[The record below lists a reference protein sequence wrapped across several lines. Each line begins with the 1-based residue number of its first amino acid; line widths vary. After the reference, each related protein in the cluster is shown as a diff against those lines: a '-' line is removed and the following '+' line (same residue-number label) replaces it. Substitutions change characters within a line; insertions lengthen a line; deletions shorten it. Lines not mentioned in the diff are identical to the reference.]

1 MHRSPMDD
9 LDLIEQPATAD
20 RAVDPCADAC
30 CSDAPAGAA
39 AASGERRRE
48 LARRARLLSWAS
60 FAIIGAEAAVGI
72 AAGIAAM
79 SWALIGFGVDSLIE
93 GFASLVIVWR
103 FQEHRID
110 SAKAERMA
118 QRLVAL
124 QFFVLAPYI
133 AWEAVGALVHRERPE
148 ESLPGIALAIFSMV
162 SMPLLGR
169 AKMRIAGELE
179 SAATR
184 GEGMQNMLCA
194 YMAAALLVGLV
205 GNAAFGLW
213 WLDPTV
219 ALVIA
224 AIAVREGINAWRGE
238 LDCC

>member
-1 MHRSPMDD
+1 MTTMKP
-9 LDLIEQPATAD
+9 IATIT
-20 RAVDPCADAC
+20 DPEACADAC
-30 CSDAPAGAA
+30 CGPAAPDAPEIT
-39 AASGERRRE
+39 SERRSE

-60 FAIIGAEAAVGI
+60 FFIVGGEAIIGI

-103 FQEHRID
+103 FQEHRIE
-110 SAKAERMA
+110 SISAERIA

-133 AWEAVGALVHRERPE
+133 SYEAIGALVGRERPE
-148 ESLPGIALAIFSMV
+148 ESLPGIALAVVSMI

-169 AKMRIAGELE
+169 AKIGIASELG
-179 SAATR
+179 SAATH
-184 GEGMQNMLCA
+184 GEGQQNMLCA
-194 YMAAALLVGLV
+194 YMAAALLVGLLA
-205 GNAAFGLW
+205 NAMFGLW
-213 WLDPTV
+213 WLDPVV

-224 AIAVREGINAWRGE
+224 AVAVREGINAWRGR
-238 LDCC
+238 LACC